1 MARAMVA
8 ELSPGDRRGTFLG
21 LYHTG
26 IGLMAVAASVLA
38 GVLWSAVGPPAPFWL
53 GASTAFAAAL
63 LMLAL
68 PRRRQAVSEAAA

>member
-1 MARAMVA
+1 MVA
-8 ELSPGDRRGTFLG
+8 ELAPSERRGTFLG

-53 GASTAFAAAL
+53 GASTGFAAAA
-63 LMLAL
+63 LMLFL
-68 PRRRQAVSEAAA
+68 PRRHPAQ